1 MTEFKAKCKDY
12 YSDPALAYVFMINN
26 LSHIGYIGQKTHYMK
41 FNDDWFTQKVEQNKM
56 KFERIYY
63 TPNIFCNSSFIPVK
77 GH

>member
-1 MTEFKAKCKDY
+1 
-12 YSDPALAYVFMINN
+12 
-26 LSHIGYIGQKTHYMK
+26 MK